1 MVNVFAIIALG
12 LLLGMRHATDPDHVI
27 AVTTIVSRE
36 RNLKQAAVVGGAWGV
51 GHTLTIMAVGTA
63 MIAFRI
69 VLPPRLGLAM
79 EMCVA
84 VMLVMLGLRN
94 IKSSF
99 ASTARTAHS
108 LTNGNPAPLEP
119 SHSHFGINDPTHSH
133 DTNKMD
139 LGCIDLHC
147 GRVPLFSAIRPLI
160 IGIVHGLAGSAAIAL
175 LVLSTIQNLRW
186 AAAYLLVFGVGTIM
200 GMMLI
205 TMAIASMFKV
215 GDKRLSGL
223 GRHFGWASGALS
235 IAFGLFAAYQIG
247 IVNGLFTAHPIYI
260 AH

>member
-12 LLLGMRHATDPDHVI
+12 FLLGMRHATDPDHVI

-36 RNLKQAAVVGGAWGV
+36 RDIKQAAVIGGAWGI
-51 GHTLTIMAVGTA
+51 GHTLTIMAVGTL

-84 VMLVMLGLRN
+84 VMLVLLGVRN
-94 IKSSF
+94 ITASF
-99 ASTARTAHS
+99 LSFPGSARTA
-108 LTNGNPAPLEP
+108 PA
-119 SHSHFGINDPTHSH
+119 HSHGDGHMHGH
-133 DTNKMD
+133 D
-139 LGCIDLHC
+139 IDNMSL
-147 GRVPLFSAIRPLI
+147 GRVDRWFGRVALFRVLRPLI

-175 LVLSTIQNLRW
+175 LVLSTIHNLRW
-186 AAAYLLVFGVGTIM
+186 AAAYLLVFGVGTVL

-205 TMAIASMFKV
+205 TMTIASTFKL
-215 GDKRLSGL
+215 GEKRLSGI

-235 IAFGLFAAYQIG
+235 VAFGLVIAYQIG
-247 IVNGLFTAHPIYI
+247 IVNGLFTAHPVWI

>member
-12 LLLGMRHATDPDHVI
+12 FLLGMRHATDPDHVI

-36 RNLKQAAVVGGAWGV
+36 RDLKQAAVIGGAWGI
-51 GHTLTIMAVGTA
+51 GHTLTILAVGTV

-84 VMLVMLGLRN
+84 VMLVLLGVRN
-94 IKSSF
+94 LTASF
-99 ASTARTAHS
+99 ASTGGSAQAAHNHRHAHATFTHAHGGGTGHANVHG
-108 LTNGNPAPLEP
+108 TNNMEIGRIDRW
-119 SHSHFGINDPTHSH
+119 FGRIA
-133 DTNKMD
+133 
-139 LGCIDLHC
+139 LF
-147 GRVPLFSAIRPLI
+147 RVIRPLM

-205 TMAIASMFKV
+205 TMTIASTFKV
-215 GDKRLSGL
+215 GEKRLSGL

-235 IAFGLFAAYQIG
+235 VAFGLFIAYQIG
-247 IVNGLFTAHPIYI
+247 IVNGLFTAHPVWI

>member
-12 LLLGMRHATDPDHVI
+12 FLLGMRHATDPDHVI

-36 RNLKQAAVVGGAWGV
+36 RDLKQAAVIGGAWGI
-51 GHTLTIMAVGTA
+51 GHTLTIMAVGSL

-69 VLPPRLGLAM
+69 VQSPRLGLAM

-84 VMLVMLGLRN
+84 VMLVILGLKN
-94 IKSSF
+94 ISTFFCPAGAHMDSGDKELHVQP
-99 ASTARTAHS
+99 AS
-108 LTNGNPAPLEP
+108 
-119 SHSHFGINDPTHSH
+119 THSH
-133 DTNKMD
+133 GIGHPHSHDIN
-139 LGCIDLHC
+139 LGRIDRWF
-147 GRVPLFSAIRPLI
+147 GRVALFRLIRPLI

-186 AAAYLLVFGVGTIM
+186 AAAYLLVFGVGTII

-205 TMAIASMFKV
+205 TMTIASTFKI
-215 GDKRLSGL
+215 GEKRLSGL

-235 IAFGLFAAYQIG
+235 VAFGLFIAYQIG
-247 IVNGLFTAHPIYI
+247 VVNGLFTAHPVWI
-260 AH
+260 AR